1 MPCWITY
8 RKKIL
13 NYFTRHLHVRTQNW
27 EVMPHVSLLPFFYT
41 DGLRYPS
48 LIYQTQKV
56 SRVSSIRRSVWV
68 PGSLRFQKPQC
79 KAFNGKF
86 VSFPLTLL
94 QSCMDS
100 AIACKEAKVG
110 QQGEGTASHRALP
123 QALGGLLSTHFS
135 SQTRQRAD
143 THSSLAALS
152 LSPKLLWLPTVS
164 QRDRYAKEM

>member
-1 MPCWITY
+1 
-8 RKKIL
+8 
-13 NYFTRHLHVRTQNW
+13 
-27 EVMPHVSLLPFFYT
+27 MPHVSLLPFFYT

-123 QALGGLLSTHFS
+123 QAFSPLTSALRPDKEQTHI
-135 SQTRQRAD
+135 
-143 THSSLAALS
+143 
-152 LSPKLLWLPTVS
+152 PPWLPS
-164 QRDRYAKEM
+164 ACLQNCYGCPQ